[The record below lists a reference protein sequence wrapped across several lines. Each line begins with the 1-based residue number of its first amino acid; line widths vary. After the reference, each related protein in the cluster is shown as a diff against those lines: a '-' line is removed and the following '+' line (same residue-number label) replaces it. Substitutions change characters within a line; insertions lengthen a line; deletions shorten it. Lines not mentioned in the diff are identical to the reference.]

1 MTFDFSPY
9 EVLIA
14 GEQFGKIRDAF
25 RARGFNAL
33 SCDLEGDRTGIGP
46 HFTGSWD
53 DAIRAKVWPLIIFH
67 PECTCMSVSGNW
79 VYGEGKPRHHERVA
93 AVEYTESRWGMVKA
107 HSRHAALENP
117 QGVLPSM
124 ARDMKGPWTWVQ
136 PYEHGD
142 DASKK
147 TGFLLHNLPEIVPG
161 AGGPRVEPRWVCC
174 GEALDMAAVGKYG
187 CANCEGSKKPL
198 PRWANQTDSGQNK
211 LGPSADRARQ
221 RAQTYPGIARALAR
235 TWGNHVFGEHDHTVY
250 LDSLI

>member
-1 MTFDFSPY
+1 MSFDFGPY
-9 EVLIA
+9 DVLVA

-25 RARGFNAL
+25 LERGHRAL
-33 SCDLEGDRTGIGP
+33 SCDLEGDRTGEGP

-53 DAIRAKVWPLIIFH
+53 DAFQAKIWPLIIFH

-93 AVEYTESRWGMVKA
+93 AVEYTESRWEMVKA
-107 HSRHAALENP
+107 HSMHAALENP
-117 QGVLPSM
+117 QGVLPTM

-161 AGGPRVEPRWVCC
+161 AGGPYVPPRMVPQPN
-174 GEALDMAAVGKYG
+174 GKI
-187 CANCEGSKKPL
+187 L

-235 TWGNHVFGEHDHTVY
+235 TWGDHVFGRYDHNVY
-250 LDSLI
+250 LDYLI

>member
-1 MTFDFSPY
+1 MTFDFEPY
-9 EVLIA
+9 DVLIA

-25 RARGFNAL
+25 KARGFRTL

-53 DAIRAKVWPLIIFH
+53 VAIMAKTWPLILFH
-67 PECTCMSVSGNW
+67 PECTCMTVSGNW

-93 AVEYTESRWGMVKA
+93 AVEYTESRWEMVKA

-117 QGVLPSM
+117 QGVLPRM

-147 TGFLLHNLPEIVPG
+147 TGFLLHNLPEIKPG
-161 AGGPRVEPRWVCC
+161 AGGPYVPPRLVTQPN
-174 GEALDMAAVGKYG
+174 GKV
-187 CANCEGSKKPL
+187 L

-235 TWGNHVFGEHDHTVY
+235 TWGDHVFGTHENQIH
-250 LDSLI
+250 LESLI